1 MLVVSSLQS
10 NTTYCTAN
18 ETCVVACTVVVAPVT
33 VMVKLPTGVER
44 RLLPPQPA
52 SARRVIIPTTANNR
66 RSFVFQ
72 LLRPPNAIVTSPRT
86 GKANAAYK
94 RRFGPPKNRVVSTLL
109 ALPDVVSVMVTCESG
124 WLVAGGLN
132 TQAAPTGKPLQ
143 PNDTMPRVGS
153 SSSTSKTNV
162 AEAPAFTAEVVLC
175 GVITIGGPRLT
186 GSLAVLLLGFT
197 SPPPETVAVFVKLL
211 VISCG
216 IFTVMVITG

>member
-1 MLVVSSLQS
+1 MWTGTRLARLGRLKVVCPSPPYVVPIKVNKVSFSEIGSVCPWQSAHPAGAKLPANILISPTYGVPMLVVSSLQS

-94 RRFGPPKNRVVSTLL
+94 RRFGPPKNR
-109 ALPDVVSVMVTCESG
+109 
-124 WLVAGGLN
+124 
-132 TQAAPTGKPLQ
+132 
-143 PNDTMPRVGS
+143 
-153 SSSTSKTNV
+153 
-162 AEAPAFTAEVVLC
+162 
-175 GVITIGGPRLT
+175 
-186 GSLAVLLLGFT
+186 
-197 SPPPETVAVFVKLL
+197 
-211 VISCG
+211 
-216 IFTVMVITG
+216 